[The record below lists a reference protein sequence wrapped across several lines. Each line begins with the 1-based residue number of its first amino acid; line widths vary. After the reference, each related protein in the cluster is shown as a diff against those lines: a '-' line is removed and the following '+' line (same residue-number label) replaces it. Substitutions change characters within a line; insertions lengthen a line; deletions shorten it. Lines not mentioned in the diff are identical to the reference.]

1 MLDHCIVSV
10 DYSEGWEK
18 TLDHLPATVRL
29 LGLTRITL
37 VHVIETHKRQHIE
50 DSEGAIEGRLKTL
63 AEQLTGEL
71 GVQVDYRLRRGFTA
85 SELLEAA
92 RKVEAD
98 LVIALNR
105 SHSSG
110 HALFR
115 GNIALNLARMTRI
128 PLLILPVDSKVA
140 EPDGV
145 IMLATDGSTSSEHAE
160 QFFRRYMDNGHAGL
174 VAWVDEGE
182 IDAGAMLEGLSSE
195 YSQVSVQ
202 RLKGSPGKEI
212 VEAAQQEDVTLLVI
226 GKRGAT
232 PISELPLGSV
242 AEYIARESH
251 NPTLLVP

>member
-1 MLDHCIVSV
+1 MFNHCVLSV

-18 TLDHLPATVRL
+18 TLDHLPAAVRL
-29 LGLTRITL
+29 FGLKRVTL

-50 DSEGAIEGRLKTL
+50 DSEGAIEGRLKKL
-63 AEQLTGEL
+63 AGQLGGEL
-71 GVQVDYRLRRGFTA
+71 DVQVDYRLGRGFAA

-92 RKVEAD
+92 RKVAAD
-98 LVIALNR
+98 MVITLNR

-128 PLLILPVDSKVA
+128 PLLILPMDSKVA

-145 IMLATDGSTSSEHAE
+145 IMLATDGSASSRNAE
-160 QFFRRYMDNGHAGL
+160 TCFRSYMDKGHAGL

-182 IDAGAMLEGLSSE
+182 ADAGAMLDALSNE

-212 VEAAQQEDVTLLVI
+212 VEAAKQEDVTLLLV